1 MAGKMFGKL
10 SERIEEGAKSL
21 RAKNLHVWTAGYA
34 RWAAD
39 AAMTRARAA
48 LRREGDAGPRH
59 LLFCFCDHYEP
70 LWKTKDRAVGAAR
83 VRAWS
88 QGYPALA
95 SAFRDADG
103 RPPRHSFFF
112 PGEEYEPGYLD
123 ALAELAG
130 QGLGEVELHLHHD
143 GDTADNLR
151 RTIGDYLGLFVK
163 HGHLTR
169 GADGK
174 PRYAF
179 IHGNWCLANARADG
193 RWCGVDEELP
203 LLHETGCYADFTFP
217 AAPDESQPGVVN
229 RIYWPQGDL
238 SRRRAYD
245 GGTPARVGERRD
257 DRLLMIEGPLGFA
270 LRPGA
275 VPRPRIENAAVTA
288 NDPATPAR
296 LRTWAGQG
304 IGVVGRPEWVFVKVH
319 THGAPEKQA
328 ASLLGDGGRAMHAE
342 LTTRYND
349 GARWRLHYVTAREM
363 YNVAAAAMDGKT
375 GDPNDYRD
383 YLLEPPPAAG

>member
-1 MAGKMFGKL
+1 MAALGKL
-10 SERIEEGAKSL
+10 TGRVAEGARRL

-34 RWAAD
+34 RWAARET
-39 AAMTRARAA
+39 ASRAA
-48 LRREGDAGPRH
+48 AALNGQTSAGPRH
-59 LLFCFCDHYEP
+59 LLFAFCDHYEP
-70 LWKTKDRAVGAAR
+70 LWKTKDRQVGAAR

-88 QGYPALA
+88 DGYPALA
-95 SAFRDADG
+95 ANFRDADG

-123 ALAELAG
+123 ALAGLARRG
-130 QGLGEVELHLHHD
+130 VGEVELHLHHD
-143 GDTADNLR
+143 GDTAANLR
-151 RTIGDYLGLFVK
+151 RTIGDYLALFAK
-163 HGHLTR
+163 HGHLAR
-169 GADGK
+169 GADGR

-193 RWCGVDEELP
+193 RWCGVAEELP

-217 AAPDESQPGVVN
+217 AAPDESQPGIVN
-229 RIYWPQGDL
+229 QIYWPDGDL
-238 SRRRAYD
+238 ARRRAYET
-245 GGTPARVGERRD
+245 GTRARVGERRD
-257 DRLLMIEGPLGFA
+257 DRLLMIEGPLAIA

-275 VPRPRIENAAVTA
+275 IPRLRIENAAVTA
-288 NDPATPAR
+288 HDPATPAR
-296 LRTWAGQG
+296 LRTWARQG
-304 IGVVGRPEWVFVKVH
+304 IGVAGRPEWVFVKVH

-328 ASLLGDGGRAMHAE
+328 ASLLGDGGHAMHAE

-363 YNVAAAAMDGKT
+363 YNVAMAAMDGKT

-383 YLLEPPPAAG
+383 YVLPPPPVAG